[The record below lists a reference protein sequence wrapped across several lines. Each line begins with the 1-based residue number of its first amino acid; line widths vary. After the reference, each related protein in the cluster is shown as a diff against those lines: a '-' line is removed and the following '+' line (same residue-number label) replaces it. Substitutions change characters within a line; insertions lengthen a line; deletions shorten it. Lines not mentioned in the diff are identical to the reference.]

1 MNSKSL
7 FDSLKKN
14 AMLIV
19 LVLVYVFFMIK
30 TKGVIFQPAQFKA
43 LIDQNAYVYIL
54 GVGMLMCM
62 LTGGNIDLSCGSFV
76 CFLGAVGGIVM
87 VNLGK
92 MVTEN
97 TPQVLASVIGFLS
110 LHSTAASIII
120 MLLVGIAYGCLLGYL
135 IAYINIPPWIA
146 TLAGYLAFRGL
157 GTSILSRSSNTGSIS
172 IGQKS
177 DFLSFFSGKIFGT
190 KPKVFNWPCM
200 IAGIAAAVITVI
212 VIFISRA
219 TKLRKGY
226 AADSFVSTLVK
237 SVLSAAAILL
247 IMWKLSNA
255 GGIPTPLVWVVVV
268 VLIYSFIT
276 SKTTLGRHF
285 YIVGGNKEAAR
296 MSGVNTHKIMF
307 LAYLNMAFLTSI
319 TTMMVLARM
328 TAANSTAG
336 TNFEMDAISACVVG
350 GVSASGGAGSVF
362 GMVIG
367 ATLIGVINLGMSLMG
382 IDANWQKVVK
392 GVVLLGAVAFDIL
405 GKQNINWKA
414 LLLSHRKRS

>member
-1 MNSKSL
+1 MENKIEKSGL
-7 FDSLKKN
+7 DLSYVLKKN
-14 AMLIV
+14 AMLVI
-19 LVLVYVFFMIK
+19 LVLVYLFFMIT
-30 TKGVIFQPAQFKA
+30 TKGNIFKPAQFKA

-54 GVGMLMCM
+54 GAGMLMCM
-62 LTGGNIDLSCGSFV
+62 LMGGNIDLSCGSFV
-76 CFLGAVGGIVM
+76 CLLGALGGILMMKANVP
-87 VNLGK
+87 
-92 MVTEN
+92 TI
-97 TPQVLASVIGFLS
+97 PA
-110 LHSTAASIII
+110 III
-120 MLLVGIAYGCLLGYL
+120 MLIIGIAYGCLLGYL

-157 GTSILSRSSNTGSIS
+157 GTSILSANSSTGSIAVAA
-172 IGQKS
+172 KT
-177 DFLSFFSGKIFGT
+177 DFLAIFSGKIMGT
-190 KPKVFNWPCM
+190 TMKVFNWPCM
-200 IAGIAAAVITVI
+200 IAGIIAAVLTVLL
-212 VIFISRA
+212 IFSSRA

-226 AADSFVSTLVK
+226 VADSFTAAVVK

-247 IMWKLSNA
+247 IMWKLAHA
-255 GGIPTPLVWVVVV
+255 GGIPTPLAWVIIV

-276 SKTTLGRHF
+276 AKTTLGRHF
-285 YIVGGNKEAAR
+285 YVVGGNKEAAR
-296 MSGVNTHKIMF
+296 MSGVNTRRIMF
-307 LAYLNMAFLTSI
+307 FAYLNMAFLTSV
-319 TTMMVLARM
+319 TTMLVLARM

-405 GKQNINWKA
+405 GKKNGGGKIAIRHGK
-414 LLLSHRKRS
+414 LKKS

>member
-1 MNSKSL
+1 MTEMGNK
-7 FDSLKKN
+7 DSFMSILKKN
-14 AMLIV
+14 AMLVV
-19 LVLVYVFFMIK
+19 LVIVYLFFMLQ
-30 TKGVIFQPAQFKA
+30 TKGTIFQPAQFKA

-76 CFLGAVGGIVM
+76 CLLGAVGGIM
-87 VNLGK
+87 MMKLGL
-92 MVTEN
+92 N
-97 TPQVLASVIGFLS
+97 TGV
-110 LHSTAASIII
+110 SIAL
-120 MLLVGIAYGCLLGYL
+120 MFLVGIAYGCLLGYL

-157 GTSILSRSSNTGSIS
+157 GTSILSNNSSTGSIS
-172 IGQKS
+172 IAQKA
-177 DFLSFFSGKIFGT
+177 DFLAIFSGKIFGT

-200 IAGIAAAVITVI
+200 IAGIAAAVLTVI
-212 VIFISRA
+212 VIFTSRA

-226 AADSFVSTLVK
+226 AADSFVSTVVK
-237 SVLSAAAILL
+237 SLLSAAAILL
-247 IMWKLSNA
+247 VMWKLSNA

-296 MSGVNTHKIMF
+296 MSGVNTNKIMF

-414 LLLSHRKRS
+414 LLHFGKKN

>member
-1 MNSKSL
+1 MVNSKSV
-7 FDSLKKN
+7 FETLKKN
-14 AMLIV
+14 AMLVV
-19 LVLVYVFFMIK
+19 LVLVYIFFTI
-30 TKGVIFQPAQFKA
+30 TTDGNIFKPANFKA
-43 LIDQNAYVYIL
+43 LIDQNAYVYVL
-54 GVGMLMCM
+54 GAGMMMCM

-76 CFLGAVGGIVM
+76 CLLGALGGLFM
-87 VNLGK
+87 VNFG
-92 MVTEN
+92 MSTG
-97 TPQVLASVIGFLS
+97 LAIAL
-110 LHSTAASIII
+110 
-120 MLLVGIAYGCLLGYL
+120 MLLIGIAYGCILGYL

-157 GTSILSRSSNTGSIS
+157 GTSILSNNSKTGSIAIAVKTDFIS
-172 IGQKS
+172 I
-177 DFLSFFSGKIFGT
+177 FTGKIFGT
-190 KPKVFNWPCM
+190 KPKDFNWPCM
-200 IAGIAAAVITVI
+200 IAGIIAAVITVFL
-212 VIFISRA
+212 IFNTRA
-219 TKLRKGY
+219 TKIRKGY
-226 AADSFVSTLVK
+226 AADSFSSAVTK

-247 IMWKLSNA
+247 VMWKLANA

-276 SKTTLGRHF
+276 GKTTLGRHF
-285 YIVGGNKEAAR
+285 YVVGGNKEAAR
-296 MSGVNTHKIMF
+296 MSGVNTSRIMF

-319 TTMMVLARM
+319 TTMLVLGR
-328 TAANSTAG
+328 TQAANSTAG

-414 LLLSHRKRS
+414 MLPFGKKNA